1 MEEKNQY
8 GIQLE
13 KNAFIDKGE
22 GFVEFPQGLPITDDT
37 EQRNGT
43 RYDIKSMDISEYKGN
58 LTANHSMDIREII
71 GKVKGIKKKSSKVVI
86 EGIQFATKENAL
98 ALYAYNMLKGG
109 YLTDFSIETF
119 GPYPD
124 EEGIY
129 HNSKL
134 VGLSAVVVGNNRS
147 ARINEVEQI
156 VINSLNE
163 AKRIGLDTKEVET
176 LCYNTD
182 TSINNSTNDMEEEK
196 KPVEAPQEPKAPET
210 PTPTPPATGEQLEA
224 VIKNAVAPFAEKIKE
239 LESKIFDNS
248 AKEPEFKKAM
258 NKTST
263 ELSGM
268 NYKERHGK
276 QINLAWE
283 MLKNH
288 SPEAGQKLVDINKF
302 HLEKLQE
309 SGIVSNTITIADMGN
324 FVISPELLSDIEGH
338 RSDFAPLISKL
349 DYRETLSLQM
359 AWLSRSGDI
368 SMTEVETCDDGA
380 NGNLKPISE
389 YSATINT
396 SNLHELAAVTPV
408 CNAATRFLAADLLAD
423 VAAGYRNDYDR
434 KRAQLYIARLQQAVN
449 ATGNVVTYST
459 TSDVNALKSFVDT
472 WGLMTEEIANGTFIF
487 NQRTYAELVKRIVG
501 AGISGP
507 LAGVFTTG
515 DQPML
520 LGRPYVVVPNELL
533 PDLNTAGT
541 KSFTVEG
548 AAVSI
553 NRAVF
558 YTDLTAFT
566 GRTSGGLMYDL
577 STEAAYEDGATVKSA
592 FQRNELVLRG
602 SFFRGGA
609 VKDTDKVVAMGAP
622 GVS

>member
-1 MEEKNQY
+1 MENNKY

-13 KNAFIDKGE
+13 TNAFIDKGE
-22 GFVEFPQGLPITDDT
+22 GYIEFTKPLPITDDS

-71 GKVKGIKKKSSKVVI
+71 GKVKGVKKTSNRVVI
-86 EGIQFATKENAL
+86 EGVQFATKENAL
-98 ALYAYNMLKGG
+98 ALYAYNMMKGG

-129 HNSKL
+129 HNAKL

-147 ARINEVEQI
+147 ARINELQSIAV
-156 VINSLNE
+156 NSLQE
-163 AKRIGLDTKEVET
+163 AKKNGLDTKSIEQ
-176 LCYNTD
+176 LCYNKETV
-182 TSINNSTNDMEEEK
+182 INNSKNNMEEEK
-196 KPVEAPQEPKAPET
+196 KPVVEAPQAPAPVENV
-210 PTPTPPATGEQLEA
+210 EEA
-224 VIKNAVAPFAEKIKE
+224 VKNAISPLVEKVKE
-239 LESKIFDNS
+239 LETKIFDNS
-248 AKEPEFKKAM
+248 AKEPEFKKDIKVVS
-258 NKTST
+258 NKLGD
-263 ELSGM
+263 LS
-268 NYKERHGK
+268 YKERHAK
-276 QINLAWE
+276 QINHAWD
-283 MLKNH
+283 MLKGG
-288 SPEAGQKLVDINKF
+288 SMEASQKLADINKF

-309 SGIVSNTITIADMGN
+309 AGIVSNTITIADMGN

-338 RSDFAPLISKL
+338 RSDFTSLLSKL
-349 DYRETLSLQM
+349 DWRETLSTQM

-368 SMTEVETCDDGA
+368 SMSEVEMCDDGA

-389 YSATINT
+389 YSASIQT
-396 SNLHELAAVTPV
+396 STLHELAAVTPV
-408 CNAATRFLAADLLAD
+408 CNAATRFLAVDLLAD

-434 KRAQLYIARLQQAVN
+434 KRAQLYIVRLQQAVN

-459 TSDVNALKSFVDT
+459 TSDTNALKSFVDA
-472 WGLMTEEIANGTFIF
+472 WSYMAEEIPNGTFIF
-487 NQRTYAELVKRIVG
+487 NYKTYGELVRRLIG

-515 DQPML
+515 DQPQL
-520 LGRPYVVVPNELL
+520 LGRPYIVVPNELL
-533 PDLNTAGT
+533 PELNTATT
-541 KSFTVEG
+541 KSFTVGGG
-548 AAVSI
+548 AVTI

-558 YTDLTAFT
+558 YTDLTTFT
-566 GRTSGGLMYDL
+566 GRTSGGLQYDL
-577 STEAAYEDGATVKSA
+577 STEAAYEDSGTVKSA

>member
-1 MEEKNQY
+1 MENNKY

-13 KNAFIDKGE
+13 TNAFIDKGE
-22 GFVEFPQGLPITDDT
+22 GYIEFTKPLPITDDS

-71 GKVKGIKKKSSKVVI
+71 GKVKGVKKTSNRVVI
-86 EGIQFATKENAL
+86 EGVQFATKENAL
-98 ALYAYNMLKGG
+98 ALYAYNMMKGG

-124 EEGIY
+124 EEGVY
-129 HNSKL
+129 HNAKL

-147 ARINEVEQI
+147 ARINELQSIAV
-156 VINSLNE
+156 NSLQE
-163 AKRIGLDTKEVET
+163 AKKNGLDTKSIEQ
-176 LCYNTD
+176 LCYNKETD
-182 TSINNSTNDMEEEK
+182 IKNSKNNMEEEK
-196 KPVEAPQEPKAPET
+196 KPVVEAPQAPAPVENV
-210 PTPTPPATGEQLEA
+210 EEA
-224 VIKNAVAPFAEKIKE
+224 VKNAISPLVEKVKE
-239 LESKIFDNS
+239 LETKIFDNS
-248 AKEPEFKKAM
+248 AKEPEFKKDIKVVS
-258 NKTST
+258 NKLGD
-263 ELSGM
+263 LS
-268 NYKERHGK
+268 YKERHAK
-276 QINLAWE
+276 QINYAWD
-283 MLKNH
+283 MLKGG
-288 SPEAGQKLVDINKF
+288 SVEASQKLADINKF

-309 SGIVSNTITIADMGN
+309 AGLASNTITIADMGN

-338 RSDFAPLISKL
+338 RSDFTSLLSKL
-349 DYRETLSLQM
+349 DWRETLSTQM

-368 SMTEVETCDDGA
+368 SMSEVEMCDDGA

-389 YSATINT
+389 YSASIQT
-396 SNLHELAAVTPV
+396 STLHELAAVTPV
-408 CNAATRFLAADLLAD
+408 CNAATRFLAVDLLAD

-459 TSDVNALKSFVDT
+459 TSDTNALKSFVDA
-472 WGLMTEEIANGTFIF
+472 WSYMAEEIPNGTFIF
-487 NQRTYAELVKRIVG
+487 NYKTYGELVRRLIG

-515 DQPML
+515 DQPQL
-520 LGRPYVVVPNELL
+520 LGRPYIVVPNELL
-533 PDLNTAGT
+533 PELNTATT
-541 KSFTVEG
+541 KSFTVG
-548 AAVSI
+548 GTAVTI

-558 YTDLTAFT
+558 YTDLTTFT
-566 GRTSGGLMYDL
+566 GRTSGGLQYDL
-577 STEAAYEDGATVKSA
+577 STEAAYEDSGTVKSA